1 MPSTS
6 PARPSRAR
14 IVAAFAAVYVIWGS
28 TYLGIKFA
36 AETLPPFLMAGA
48 RFMTAGALLYAWVS
62 LRSGRGARTDTGTR
76 APARPSIAEWG
87 WAVLVGGLLLFG
99 GNGAVVWATGRV
111 PTGVI
116 ALLVASTPVWMVLL
130 DWLRPGGVRPA
141 GLVVGGLL
149 LGTVG
154 LGLLV
159 SAKAGAAGAAGANTP
174 GGGGRIDP
182 LGAAVVLFGSFS
194 WAVGSL
200 ASRRPP
206 PSRVPLRATA
216 MQMLGGGALLTLAA
230 LAAGDAARFDPAHVS
245 LRSWSAWAYL
255 VTFGSIVGYTAFI
268 WLLAHVS
275 AAKVATYAYVNPV
288 VAVAL
293 GWAFAGEP
301 VTPQMLMAAAVIVG
315 AVALIT
321 IGQSR
326 VTPIQPATPRH
337 KPRQEEQLSALGPR
351 PSAVERR
358 SALDRVP
365 IAGGRGPSAGASE
378 EERPG
383 TRDFPLAPS
392 HS

>member
-1 MPSTS
+1 MS
-6 PARPSRAR
+6 PNASARPSRAR

-28 TYLGIKFA
+28 TYLGIKLA
-36 AETLPPFLMAGA
+36 AETLPPFLMAGT
-48 RFMTAGALLYAWVS
+48 RFMTAGALLYAWVA
-62 LRSGRGARTDTGTR
+62 LRSGTGDRTGTGR
-76 APARPSIAEWG
+76 HALASPSIAEWG

-130 DWLRPGGVRPA
+130 DWLRPGGVRPG
-141 GLVVGGLL
+141 GLVAAGLL
-149 LGTVG
+149 LGTAG

-159 SAKAGAAGAAGANTP
+159 SAKAGTAGAVRAAIPGA
-174 GGGGRIDP
+174 GGRIDP

-200 ASRRPP
+200 VSRRTP
-206 PSRVPLRATA
+206 PSRAPLRATA

-230 LAAGDAARFDPAHVS
+230 LAAGDAARFDPPHVS

-255 VTFGSIVGYTAFI
+255 VTIGSIVGYTAFI

-301 VTPQMLMAAAVIVG
+301 ITPQMLVAAAVIVG

-321 IGQSR
+321 IGQTR
-326 VTPIQPATPRH
+326 VTPVQPATLQH
-337 KPRQEEQLSALGPR
+337 KPGPEREQLSALG
-351 PSAVERR
+351 SRR
-358 SALDRVP
+358 SATAER
-365 IAGGRGPSAGASE
+365 AGGRPSRRGVPALQRPSREPSA
-378 EERPG
+378 ERREP
-383 TRDFPLAPS
+383 
-392 HS
+392 

>member
-1 MPSTS
+1 MPPTP

-14 IVAAFAAVYVIWGS
+14 ILAAFAAVYVIWGS

-36 AETLPPFLMAGA
+36 AETLPPFLMASA
-48 RFMTAGALLYAWVS
+48 RFMAAGALLYAWVA
-62 LRSGRGARTDTGTR
+62 LRPTRAARTNAGRR
-76 APARPSIAEWG
+76 APASPSLAEWG

-130 DWLRPGGVRPA
+130 DWLRPGGVRPD
-141 GLVVGGLL
+141 GLVAAGLL
-149 LGTVG
+149 LGTMG

-159 SAKAGAAGAAGANTP
+159 SARAGAGGPGA
-174 GGGGRIDP
+174 GGGRIDP
-182 LGAAVVLFGSFS
+182 LGAAAVLFGSFS

-245 LRSWSAWAYL
+245 LRSWTAWAYL
-255 VTFGSIVGYTAFI
+255 LTFGSIVGYTSFI

-275 AAKVATYAYVNPV
+275 AAKVATYTYVNPV

-293 GWAFAGEP
+293 GWAFAAEP
-301 VTPQMLMAAAVIVG
+301 VTAQMLVAAAVIVG

-326 VTPIQPATPRH
+326 VTPVRPATARH
-337 KPRQEEQLSALGPR
+337 KPRPEPLAAEPVTGNQ
-351 PSAVERR
+351 ERR
-358 SALDRVP
+358 SAR
-365 IAGGRGPSAGASE
+365 AWG
-378 EERPG
+378 
-383 TRDFPLAPS
+383 
-392 HS
+392 

>member
-1 MPSTS
+1 MSPTA
-6 PARPSRAR
+6 PARASRAR
-14 IVAAFAAVYVIWGS
+14 ILAAFAAVYVIWGS

-48 RFMTAGALLYAWVS
+48 RFMTAGALLYAWVA
-62 LRSGRGARTDTGTR
+62 LRPTR
-76 APARPSIAEWG
+76 AAGPSAGASAGSGAPGRPSLAEWG

-116 ALLVASTPVWMVLL
+116 ALLVAATPVWMVLL
-130 DWLRPGGVRPA
+130 DWLRPGGVRPG
-141 GLVVGGLL
+141 GLVAAGLL

-159 SAKAGAAGAAGANTP
+159 SARAGAGGS
-174 GGGGRIDP
+174 GIGGGRIDP
-182 LGAAVVLFGSFS
+182 LGAAVVLLGSFC

-230 LAAGDAARFDPAHVS
+230 LAAGDGSRFDPAHVS
-245 LRSWSAWAYL
+245 LRSWTAWAYL
-255 VTFGSIVGYTAFI
+255 VTFGSIVGYSAFI

-275 AAKVATYAYVNPV
+275 AAKVATYAYVNPI

-293 GWAFAGEP
+293 GWAFAAEP
-301 VTPQMLMAAAVIVG
+301 VTPQMLAAAAVIVG

-326 VTPIQPATPRH
+326 VIPVRPTAPRH
-337 KPRQEEQLSALGPR
+337 KPPHGRGHPAEAAVRS
-351 PSAVERR
+351 PSA
-358 SALDRVP
+358 S
-365 IAGGRGPSAGASE
+365 GGRSSRLAALSFRSSPEPSAEG
-378 EERPG
+378 R
-383 TRDFPLAPS
+383 APQLGEPRAEGREP
-392 HS
+392 